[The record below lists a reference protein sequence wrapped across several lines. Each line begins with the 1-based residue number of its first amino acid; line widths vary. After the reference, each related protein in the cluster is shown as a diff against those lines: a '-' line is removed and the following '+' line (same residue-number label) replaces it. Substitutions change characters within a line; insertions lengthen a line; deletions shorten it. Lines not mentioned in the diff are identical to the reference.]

1 MRSFICVI
9 LFALVSILLCCSA
22 NKDMKYSPERDFI
35 YGEGTQ
41 EAADIFLAG
50 QIAGDRADKSVAVQS
65 GERYRNYF
73 NRFIKET
80 GLPEDSEIVTQF
92 NAIISEFSPKPGTI
106 DMKYTEFEIVEE
118 NIEEKDG
125 IVRAKVIARTHI
137 GYSDTLILEKIK
149 LNEDVYSPMEK
160 TKLNEIIQKH
170 IEDMKKYSAK

>member
-22 NKDMKYSPERDFI
+22 NKGVKFSPERDLI

-50 QIAGDRADKSVAVQS
+50 QIAGGLADKAVAVQTR
-65 GERYRNYF
+65 ERYSNYF

-80 GLPEDSEIVTQF
+80 GLPEDSDTIGQF
-92 NAIISEFSPKPGTI
+92 KTIISEFSPKPGTI

-118 NIEEKDG
+118 NIEENDG
-125 IVRAKVIARTHI
+125 IVRAKFIARTHK
-137 GYSDTLILEKIK
+137 GYSDTLIMEKIK
-149 LNEDVYSPMEK
+149 LDEDLYGTLKK
-160 TKLNEIIQKH
+160 TSLYEIIQKH
-170 IEDMKKYSAK
+170 IDDMKKYSAK